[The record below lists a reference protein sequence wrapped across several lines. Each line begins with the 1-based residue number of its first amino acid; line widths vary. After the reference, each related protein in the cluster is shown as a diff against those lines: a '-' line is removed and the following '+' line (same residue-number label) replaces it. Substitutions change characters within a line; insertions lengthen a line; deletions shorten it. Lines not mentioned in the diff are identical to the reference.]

1 MPADLTSEELAQF
14 AQQLRDREA
23 QLRSELLAG
32 QARASRETFE
42 RLAGEA
48 PDRGDSSVA
57 QTTADI
63 VSAERQRDSDE
74 LVEVLAALERIEAG
88 TYGIC
93 MACGEPIGVERLR
106 ALPTARYDI
115 RHEEANERR
124 RGGVA
129 TPRL

>member
-1 MPADLTSEELAQF
+1 MPAQLTNDELAGL
-14 AQQLRDREA
+14 AQQLREREA
-23 QLRSELLAG
+23 QLRSELRAG
-32 QARASRETFE
+32 EARASRETFE

-48 PDRGDSSVA
+48 PDRGDASVA
-57 QTTADI
+57 QATADT
-63 VSAERQRDSDE
+63 VSAERQRDSNE
-74 LVEVLAALERIEAG
+74 LADVVAALERIEAG

-93 MACGEPIGVERLR
+93 MECGEPIGVERLR

-115 RHEEANERR
+115 QHEQMKERR